1 MSKGLY
7 RIIPHKLRIYQ
18 FHPVPRF
25 SAHTALS
32 LQFCLGF
39 MLSILAAHAA
49 TTGGVAPAQTTSFQL
64 FKLPGHILQKPSSF
78 GFLHVFLVQMVP
90 FALSPIS
97 ATRIFK
103 VSIKRSVNYAV
114 G

>member
-1 MSKGLY
+1 
-7 RIIPHKLRIYQ
+7 
-18 FHPVPRF
+18 
-25 SAHTALS
+25 
-32 LQFCLGF
+32 

-64 FKLPGHILQKPSSF
+64 FKLPGHVLQKPSSF